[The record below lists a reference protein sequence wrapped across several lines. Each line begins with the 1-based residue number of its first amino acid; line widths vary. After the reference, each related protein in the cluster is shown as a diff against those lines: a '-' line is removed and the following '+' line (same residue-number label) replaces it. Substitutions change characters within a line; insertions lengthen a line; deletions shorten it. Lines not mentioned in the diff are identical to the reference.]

1 MRPSHA
7 VVEKPAADFFKQVTG
22 PWCFFQAVLPA
33 DAPAADPVLSLACHM
48 AIFAATPLAAFV
60 SASFFS
66 SKNLL
71 KAHSLCL
78 ENKAGFASWPAPIN

>member
-33 DAPAADPVLSLACHM
+33 DAPSERPPPPAAWVN
-48 AIFAATPLAAFV
+48 PLAREQ
-60 SASFFS
+60 ASKGGPF
-66 SKNLL
+66 
-71 KAHSLCL
+71 
-78 ENKAGFASWPAPIN
+78 